1 MLINHVVRGS
11 GDVGSDVPT
20 LVAQCPR
27 SLEVRDVLPLSALDK
42 ILEAGWR
49 EPRWQGRSRRVN

>member
-1 MLINHVVRGS
+1 MLINHVARGA
-11 GDVGSDVPT
+11 GDVESGVPA